1 MRPLSSRLRFLSL
14 TRALDLLRAKSKVRD
29 CLQYNTDSVSI
40 IKTALRTRR
49 QIHSRSKKKR

>member
-14 TRALDLLRAKSKVRD
+14 TRALDLLRTKRKVRD

-40 IKTALRTRR
+40 IKTALKARR
-49 QIHSRSKKKR
+49 